1 MNNKN
6 MDSLMIIILALGIL
20 AGGLVLLAQ
29 YILWTKIACPIHFMD

>member
-20 AGGLVLLAQ
+20 AGGLVLNETSSVKPFIREVL
-29 YILWTKIACPIHFMD
+29 K